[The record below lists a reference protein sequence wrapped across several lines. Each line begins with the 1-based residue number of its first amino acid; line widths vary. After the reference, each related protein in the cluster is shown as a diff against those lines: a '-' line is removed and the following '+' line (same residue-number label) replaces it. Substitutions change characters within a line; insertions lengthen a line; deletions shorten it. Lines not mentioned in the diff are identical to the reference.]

1 MEKEKLKLEDL
12 EIHCESL
19 IEFSS
24 LTKVLLE
31 LIKRQKKTENKLQEH
46 DYIINLL
53 KNDKNI
59 DTDFFMNNKENDIS
73 LNIESD
79 LENINEFNQNSK
91 ESSKIYQEKTISNFQ
106 LKEETSGVK
115 INKKTKDVSASQNQS
130 EKNELIDGTPE
141 NLEAQSQ
148 ATDGHYIARLFFSPF
163 KDDAETDQ
171 CSSVY
176 IYVDNIYPIDQM
188 RSTVSIT
195 VETATHVKISVVSTD
210 ADMISHP
217 NTTNPND
224 YYYTTKDLTDPDAT
238 PAVLLKSRATVL
250 LKCILAELNGLYLD
264 GVGYLQ
270 FNTNKSIEG
279 DSVKSKAE
287 MSLFNRRSFFGHRIR
302 FNVGISGIS
311 ESDEQGY

>member
-1 MEKEKLKLEDL
+1 MYEY
-12 EIHCESL
+12 S
-19 IEFSS
+19 EF
-24 LTKVLLE
+24 
-31 LIKRQKKTENKLQEH
+31 
-46 DYIINLL
+46 
-53 KNDKNI
+53 
-59 DTDFFMNNKENDIS
+59 
-73 LNIESD
+73 
-79 LENINEFNQNSK
+79 NEFNRFSNLDGLEYKIIQHLLHSESK
-91 ESSKIYQEKTISNFQ
+91 YAIFFWKL
-106 LKEETSGVK
+106 LKYTSMDALYK
-115 INKKTKDVSASQNQS
+115 ADLTES

-176 IYVDNIYPIDQM
+176 IYVDNIYPIDQT

-238 PAVLLKSRATVL
+238 PAVLLKSRATLL

-264 GVGYLQ
+264 GIGYLQ

-279 DSVKSKAE
+279 DSIKSKAE

-311 ESDEQGY
+311 GISESDEQGY